1 MNKISQ
7 LFLII
12 ASLIFFKINSKEPS
26 MITVPIKLLENSY
39 EKYPIFRET
48 KISIERQEEVQTPSG
63 PKIRKLKEVIYGTI
77 KILGCQ
83 LFAAPISIGAV
94 KNQDFNVVLDT
105 GSINLWVPKVDSN
118 DAHTIENHFD
128 PSIGGTA
135 TKTMET
141 FTVQYGTGSTEGYY
155 YSDKINFISLGF
167 YDLKFGVASKTDFE
181 VSGADGIMGLARKY
195 SSNDY
200 SAIFTLN
207 AKGKTSSKSFS
218 FKYIKNSTVEMYL
231 GDEHSDFS
239 NENNT
244 AQCQLLHKTTYDNLL
259 WTCKLY
265 NFGLIS
271 DDNSKNATAPCGYNF
286 LFDTGSN
293 IMILPLET
301 IDNITEKLNQFNCNR
316 VTTDNG
322 EQILCDVNKNS
333 LPNVYIEVGNHY
345 LILDHNQVFSEVI
358 MSGRKT
364 GYILDA
370 VFKET
375 NMPLIGQ
382 RFFKLFHTK
391 FDLENKVLKFY
402 NEDTS
407 KIRFSYDKPN
417 DDSARTFG
425 NDYDPYG
432 ILSGGPW
439 AIIGV
444 ILTIFILLTLL
455 CCIFTCCKRMCRSKP
470 QPKAKSTI
478 EMKSY

>member
-1 MNKISQ
+1 MYKITL
-7 LFLII
+7 LFFIVV
-12 ASLIFFKINSKEPS
+12 SLSFFKINSKEPS
-26 MITVPIKLLENSY
+26 MITVPIKILENSY

-48 KISIERQEEVQTPSG
+48 KISIERQVEVETPLG
-63 PKIRKLKEVIYGTI
+63 PKIRKLTEDIYGTI
-77 KILGCQ
+77 QLLGCQ
-83 LFAAPISIGAV
+83 LFAAPISIGAM

-118 DAHTIENHFD
+118 DAHKIVNHFD

-135 TKTMET
+135 TKTNEK

-167 YDLKFGVASKTDFE
+167 YEMKFGVAYKTDFD
-181 VSGADGIMGLARKY
+181 VNGADGIMGLAKKY
-195 SSNDY
+195 NSDDY

-207 AKGKTSSKSFS
+207 SKGKLKNKSFS
-218 FKYIKNSTVEMYL
+218 FKYIKDDMVEMYL
-231 GDEHSDFS
+231 GNEHEDFS
-239 NENNT
+239 KNNT

-265 NFGLIS
+265 NFGFIS

-301 IDNITEKLNQFNCNR
+301 IDYLSEQLYQFGCNR

-322 EQILCDVNKNS
+322 QQILCDVKKNL
-333 LPNVYIEVGNHY
+333 LPNVYIEIGNHY

-358 MSGRKT
+358 MSGKKT

-370 VFKET
+370 VFKDT

-391 FDLENKVLKFY
+391 FDPENKVLKFY
-402 NEDTS
+402 NDDID

-425 NDYDPYG
+425 YDNDPFG
-432 ILSGGPW
+432 LLSGDPL
-439 AIIGV
+439 AIIAIV
-444 ILTIFILLTLL
+444 LAILIVLMALYCVFR
-455 CCIFTCCKRMCRSKP
+455 CCKRMLCSKP
-470 QPKAKSTI
+470 QPKAKSSI

>member
-1 MNKISQ
+1 MFKISS
-7 LFLII
+7 LFLIVV
-12 ASLIFFKINSKEPS
+12 SLSFFIINSKEPS

-48 KISIERQEEVQTPSG
+48 KISIERQVEVETPLG
-63 PKIRKLKEVIYGTI
+63 PKIRKLKEDIYGTI
-77 KILGCQ
+77 KLLGCQ
-83 LFAAPISIGAV
+83 LFAAPITIGEIE
-94 KNQDFNVVLDT
+94 KQDFNVVLDT

-118 DAHTIENHFD
+118 DAHAIVNHFD
-128 PSIGGTA
+128 PSVGGTA
-135 TKTMET
+135 TRTPEK

-167 YDLKFGVASKTDFE
+167 YEMKFGVADKTDFD
-181 VSGADGIMGLARKY
+181 VNGADGIMGLAKKY

-207 AKGKTSSKSFS
+207 AKGRLKNKSFS
-218 FKYIKNSTVEMYL
+218 FKYIKDDTVEMYL
-231 GDEHSDFS
+231 GDEHEDFS
-239 NENNT
+239 KNNT
-244 AQCQLLHKTTYDNLL
+244 AQCQLLHKTSYDNLL

-265 NFGLIS
+265 NFGFIS
-271 DDNSKNATAPCGYNF
+271 NDNSKNATAPCGYNF

-301 IDNITEKLNQFNCNR
+301 IDHLSEQLYQFGCSK

-322 EQILCDVNKNS
+322 QQILCDVNKNL

-358 MSGRKT
+358 MSGKKS

-370 VFKET
+370 VFKDT
-375 NMPLIGQ
+375 NMPLMGQ

-391 FDLENKVLKFY
+391 FDPENKVLKFY
-402 NEDTS
+402 NEDS
-407 KIRFSYDKPN
+407 DKIRFSYDKPN
-417 DDSARTFG
+417 DDSARAFG
-425 NDYDPYG
+425 YDDVPYDTV
-432 ILSGGPW
+432 
-439 AIIGV
+439 AIIAIV
-444 ILTIFILLTLL
+444 LVVLVVLMAL
-455 CCIFTCCKRMCRSKP
+455 CCVFRCCKRMLCSKP
-470 QPKAKSTI
+470 QPKAKSSI

>member
-1 MNKISQ
+1 MYKISQ
-7 LFLII
+7 LFFIVVSLTFFII
-12 ASLIFFKINSKEPS
+12 KSKEPS

-48 KISIERQEEVQTPSG
+48 KISIERQVEVETPFG
-63 PKIRKLKEVIYGTI
+63 PKIRKLKEEIYGTI

-83 LFAAPISIGAV
+83 LFAAPISIGAIE
-94 KNQDFNVVLDT
+94 NQDFNVVLDT
-105 GSINLWVPKVDSN
+105 GSINLWVPKVGSKDE
-118 DAHTIENHFD
+118 HKIVNHFD
-128 PSIGGTA
+128 PSVGGTA
-135 TKTMET
+135 TKTSEK

-167 YDLKFGVASKTDFE
+167 YEMKFGVADKTDFD
-181 VSGADGIMGLARKY
+181 VNGADGIMGLAKKY
-195 SSNDY
+195 TSNVY

-207 AKGKTSSKSFS
+207 EKGKIINKSFS
-218 FKYIKNSTVEMYL
+218 FKYIKDDIVEMYL
-231 GDEHSDFS
+231 GDEHEDFS
-239 NENNT
+239 KNNT

-265 NFGLIS
+265 NFGFIS
-271 DDNSKNATAPCGYNF
+271 KDNSKNATAACGYNF

-293 IMILPLET
+293 TMILPLET
-301 IDNITEKLNQFNCNR
+301 IDLLSEQLHQFGCSK

-322 EQILCDVNKNS
+322 QQILCDVNKNL

-345 LILDHNQVFSEVI
+345 LILDHSQVFSEVL
-358 MSGRKT
+358 MSDKT
-364 GYILDA
+364 SGYLLDA

-391 FDLENKVLKFY
+391 FDYENKVLKFY
-402 NEDTS
+402 NEDTD

-417 DDSARTFG
+417 DDTARTFG
-425 NDYDPYG
+425 HDNDPFG
-432 ILSGGPW
+432 ILSGDPK
-439 AIIGV
+439 AIIAIALI
-444 ILTIFILLTLL
+444 ILIILMIL
-455 CCIFTCCKRMCRSKP
+455 CCIFRCCKRNFRSKP
-470 QPKAKSTI
+470 QPQAKSTI

>member
-1 MNKISQ
+1 MYKITL
-7 LFLII
+7 LFFIVV
-12 ASLIFFKINSKEPS
+12 SLSFFKINSKEPS
-26 MITVPIKLLENSY
+26 MITVPIKILENSY

-48 KISIERQEEVQTPSG
+48 KISIERQVEVETPLG
-63 PKIRKLKEVIYGTI
+63 PKIRKLTEDIYGTI
-77 KILGCQ
+77 QLLGCQ
-83 LFAAPISIGAV
+83 LFAAPISIGAM

-118 DAHTIENHFD
+118 DAHKIVNHFD

-135 TKTMET
+135 TKTNEK

-167 YDLKFGVASKTDFE
+167 YEMKFGVAYKTDFD
-181 VSGADGIMGLARKY
+181 VNGADGIMGLAKKY
-195 SSNDY
+195 NSDDY

-207 AKGKTSSKSFS
+207 SKGKLKNKSFS
-218 FKYIKNSTVEMYL
+218 FKYIKDDMVEMYL
-231 GDEHSDFS
+231 GNEHEDFS
-239 NENNT
+239 KNNT

-265 NFGLIS
+265 NFGFIS

-301 IDNITEKLNQFNCNR
+301 IDYLSEQLYQFGCNR

-322 EQILCDVNKNS
+322 QQILCDVKKNL
-333 LPNVYIEVGNHY
+333 LPNVYIEIGNHY

-358 MSGRKT
+358 MSGKKT

-370 VFKET
+370 VFKDT

-391 FDLENKVLKFY
+391 FDPENKVLKFY
-402 NEDTS
+402 NDDID

-425 NDYDPYG
+425 YDNDPFG
-432 ILSGGPW
+432 LLSGDPL
-439 AIIGV
+439 AIIAIV
-444 ILTIFILLTLL
+444 LAILIVLMAL
-455 CCIFTCCKRMCRSKP
+455 CCVFRCCKRMLCSKP
-470 QPKAKSTI
+470 QPKAKSSI